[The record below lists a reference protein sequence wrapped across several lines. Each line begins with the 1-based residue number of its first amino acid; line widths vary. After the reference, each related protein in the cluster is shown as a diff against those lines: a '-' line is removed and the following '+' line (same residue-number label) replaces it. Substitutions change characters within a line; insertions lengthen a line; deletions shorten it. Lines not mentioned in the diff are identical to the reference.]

1 MLQYWGKYLPI
12 CFHYIKKLGLKGGI
26 IKHFRNLPVGVIGT
40 GLGLCTLSNAYNV
53 IGLSWVRTLCMIIG
67 MIIWVIAFRKISFHF
82 DKVKEEYSENTVTA
96 TLYATFAMLTMVLS
110 SFIVA
115 YIPILGKGL
124 WLAGIAMQVMLIVM
138 LFGLHIFKKRNLDVI
153 LPSWY
158 VTLLGLLVSTA
169 IGSAMG
175 FAGLQKIIV
184 IYGFIMYFAT
194 IGFVVYRLFKKDL
207 PKPARYTKTI
217 LLAPISL
224 IIVGYINV
232 FENKNQMVVTGLLVI
247 FAITMIYVLA
257 QTKSFMEGGFTPGY
271 AALTFPHAIAIIS
284 SLKISGYF
292 AEINT
297 GLSAAMYQ
305 IAGIQ
310 IFFTTAIIL
319 FTLYSF
325 YIRRADFN

>member
-1 MLQYWGKYLPI
+1 
-12 CFHYIKKLGLKGGI
+12 
-26 IKHFRNLPVGVIGT
+26 
-40 GLGLCTLSNAYNV
+40 
-53 IGLSWVRTLCMIIG
+53 MIIG
-67 MIIWVIAFRKISFHF
+67 MIIWVIAFRKIVFNF
-82 DKVKEEYSENTVTA
+82 DKVKTEYSENTVTA

-115 YIPILGKGL
+115 YIPILGKIL
-124 WLAGIAMQVMLIVM
+124 WLAGIVMQSTLIVM
-138 LFGLHIFKKRNLDVI
+138 LFGLHIFKKKNLDVI

-169 IGSAMG
+169 IGTEMG
-175 FAGLQKIIV
+175 FPTLQKIIV

-194 IGFVVYRLFKKDL
+194 IAFVIYRLFKKDL

-224 IIVGYINV
+224 IIIGYINV
-232 FENKNQMVVTGLLVI
+232 YDNKSQLLITGLMIILAV
-247 FAITMIYVLA
+247 TMVYVLT

-271 AALTFPHAIAIIS
+271 AALTFPHAISIIA
-284 SLKISGYF
+284 SLKLSTYF
-292 AEINT
+292 SDINPS
-297 GLSAAMYQ
+297 LSAGLYQ

-310 IFFTTAIIL
+310 IFFTTAVIL

-325 YIRRADFN
+325 VIRRADWN